1 MAIHELQPSNSLVS
15 LKSLKF
21 RTVPFG
27 PPIIRDNEYQNPGRL
42 KFCSDKGNAYGQNEQ
57 ANFYFVDTMSAVKA
71 SDNWRSGPS
80 KNSLAT
86 DFYTE
91 HCGFFTSP
99 GGPSCRWKNWEG
111 AGNPHKHSGMAA
123 AVSESEAGKIFLY
136 DVGHAAKTSKD
147 MECYEYGVVGMSG
160 LMFPDHDDF
169 YSSDG
174 EDDVKASIGVQH
186 IYGMYRCDLTA
197 EKYEELEDI
206 ETGLQKR
213 LEEIIAWLEDIN
225 PGSTDNRLF
234 SSIRSRGFKEGVKEA
249 VEEGGYEAGK
259 YGDGWTVKGI
269 VDNFDWKKVRERIA
283 KRKSNDTFFDPKFG
297 RRLNDILDK
306 INIPNNP
313 MGKHMLTF
321 LIEAIQAKF
330 LKVDA
335 SANID
340 KAQQLFEVL
349 NDKGHIDGKDIFN
362 WVLRSRMGDEEYI
375 DKYQGKFT
383 FDNIFN
389 WFKGIELDTELT
401 VGETYFLYN
410 CFFHGGIKDKDEYG
424 RYTCLID
431 GENYTYNQVNY
442 SEDYTG
448 PVVDE
453 PEQHVYSVAE
463 AAKESYAP
471 EPTFEDISLFSDTED
486 NVINKSDYGSIYTLE
501 EYCRIN
507 NGVMTTANGK
517 PLCDLLYYMFPATY
531 VMNENNYKNKKAFE
545 DWCTVQLNSEYVKY
559 QEYSE
564 CNIDV
569 INGTQSF
576 KTFKEYCQQDLKGRY
591 GTHVGSD
598 RDEFDP
604 FGTTKEGLQ
613 LLPSD
618 QGIPPDY
625 PQARDDERCY
635 FNDGT
640 FNLTGYLWNIGIK
653 GLEFWVASN
662 TMALGV
668 DESMVPTYS
677 SIRWDPQTYRNR
689 SKTGE
694 SYFYKENYLSPSQF
708 YSTCVN
714 QYPNSK
720 QVMVNSGIPSVEN
733 NQIICRHY
741 KTDHTGNDGIGVP
754 DDITAQMSIPA
765 PNMDTY
771 WVPNSLFTSAGTR
784 IVWSYEYGSKEYFE
798 EAELLKKNIKEGRVP
813 IPEWNKYSGKVTPLI
828 IEPKTTLK
836 ATVWGLNQSEYDH
849 TMDVQLR
856 GEKLMRSEFRQ
867 SMPVSCITSTAEPPK
882 SGSDCAMVYAYP
894 HNGATFDREDLW
906 YTNDEGEMTPLVVSE
921 VFISEKVMNDNVRDN
936 QSYWTEDMFFQVGD
950 NIIWNSKFENYEAA
964 TRTGDIYKWRHKN
977 KKLEPHLKPFKGWFS
992 VPNNSPGI
1000 STWFQ
1005 NTGSKRYYHWFWEYT
1020 NTQTSY
1026 SELRNKPYKT
1036 STFFRSEDEVYNVD
1050 KDLTQFPL
1058 VHEYTQVEWYW
1069 HTRFADFCDS
1079 NRGVLE
1085 GNKLKAKKFNPEY
1098 TCNFDKVVRAIETK
1112 TPSGLVIPPT
1122 NPELKGMVNVTFRDF
1137 QRNNYFENDF
1147 CENLEGATYREENK
1161 TLDTTPLWGTTRKF
1175 NFKYKNGICD
1185 IPITALADDQIDFE
1199 DWIKQYKGTY
1209 YKSFKASDVDEDF
1222 HFHNE
1227 EDLGK
1232 EVAIFDAAYYPL
1244 TLEEY
1249 QGNTDNPDLFDDF
1262 RRWCEACVDTNNTR
1276 VTSLG
1281 YPSFQ
1286 PSDDYQFVPE
1296 KLPVEGYSKKSYYR
1310 PAPVGEDTETCYVY
1324 REDILKVE
1332 KNTSV
1337 IPISFRQWCT
1347 NLSPLPFGY
1356 VTQRKISPG
1365 WQYDFEDGTW
1375 SEMEEQLL
1383 PVCFNP
1389 FMINAGVMNKYYYD
1403 NISDWQDLNYY
1414 CKRSNAD
1421 YFRNTSFWPD
1431 WLIALYDYFQKED
1444 ETLDSQRGVC
1454 AKLIDVEWDYT
1465 FDDYCEKNDGV
1476 LGDTETEDGIPLG
1489 YGCTFEGVGIPY
1501 LEEFWDDGVEGFRF
1515 WCALNGGLNV
1525 NGANPGASDEVNALF
1540 EGDGCQLT
1548 IVNPEN
1554 PEEEEIKFY
1563 TYSETGGF
1571 RIPYFEFL
1579 PYLKARSESSNIIFG
1594 EKDYSNVDDSINDTA
1609 TITNVTDLHRY
1620 TPETKPIVHNT
1631 AWTKVKYVYPL
1642 EKLYNE
1648 KGYILVYRSD
1658 GVDKKPTFKD
1668 VTYHIGVP
1676 LNFNNSENAKI
1687 GLENPGSN
1695 RFVVQMWYTKDL
1707 ITEENAS
1714 RVNMTP
1720 GPTAGPGET
1729 IGTSIGRNFSYVYFA
1744 EINPNGNDED
1754 YILGKELPVG
1764 LFDPTNN
1771 VGYIYPTNSYDKLPD
1786 WEIFIKPHNVFETL
1800 RFGATMTVTA
1810 QSGDFKQAI
1819 GMQAWFSDNL
1829 TSTSQTV
1836 WTKGDR
1842 IEFDKETTFPIEGK
1856 YLLMTLIDPTFKEG
1870 QSPVSRW
1877 IDGIGPKDTQ
1887 QNYYVKFANSSN
1899 LEHKAY
1905 WTDNKNNEPNWNYYS
1920 KPFNGVRV
1928 RQTESRVTNNSDYEI
1943 QIYWQEAPL
1952 DPTSSTNRVVR
1963 VPHPTFNP
1971 GVGLN
1976 VTPKDEGFFIF
1987 VAIDPSSNIND
1998 WPKNGLPVDINIQD
2012 LGRGTGNTEMV
2023 WQEKVGTWDDPFDTF
2038 SLGIEDGTPEEE
2050 GFLEEFSDLPGKK
2063 FEKDSVYKGR
2073 INTSSQT
2080 DVFLQIWWNNSR
2092 VLNSTSHL
2100 QPGPILEGGTTPGGK
2115 DTEFVA
2121 LAEYAFFGSYKN
2133 RFKSR
2138 KEFGPL
2144 RYINTTYEK
2153 QQGDGSRGNA
2163 TAYWGQYSSNQPPDW
2178 SKYNKP
2184 IKYIK
2189 VVKGSTYRLSNK
2201 SVDDYQLTC
2210 YFSDTTT
2217 PPNNIT
2223 ADWAKRTVDLSSTL
2237 PTVTTVARGE
2247 YMFVFA
2253 STPQEGYGDYI
2264 DIQNELD
2271 WGSNGRKVV
2280 LNITELD
2287 NQGGASGASGVEW
2300 PGSSGGAS
2308 GWWDS
2313 IGASMFPG
2321 ASFPGSSAPDIGSS
2335 RPSIGSSGSHDGVIS
2350 GGFLFRLIY
2359 DTLNRFTQQELDDLG
2374 YVASW
2379 LLALAIE
2386 EVCII
2391 LYATGIGEILAF
2403 VAIIMYGAE
2412 AIAKAFAGKFR
2423 KVDVVA
2429 EFSQQAENNELLFG
2443 KGANRDNLG
2452 PFCKWPDLQARFVNI
2467 YANEYI
2473 RAYLKYTFCR
2483 SNGYLIHLTADA
2495 RRTGP
2500 THKNFDRIRIM
2511 RMANLANTY
2520 SFGFFQMEAPKCRK
2534 ILRRYYDTF
2543 EPIGNY
2549 PPGSEGGS
2557 VSDSDW
2563 GTGDGTK
2570 NYSKDLGIEYET
2582 ALELDM
2588 RKDTIRNQPHWNED
2602 EMWFKID
2609 LARAIRGEHQKKV
2622 MLRGGNYYYI
2632 GKLGTDTSG
2641 DSANNQSW
2649 VNGVTETDIG
2659 VEPGAYAWNIFNE
2672 KGAGTKYKSYYDE
2685 TNLAD
2690 KKHKTWAWEV
2700 YAGEPDW
2707 WPIQI
2712 PAEGGIPGVEF
2723 NMMQYNADKKD
2734 SSESDGFRIYSD
2746 WQLNFMHLTF
2756 RECSPVKYEHP
2767 ETGEEMTR
2775 WDANGK
2781 YRVFPVVV
2789 DPDADIEYKL
2799 RENWETDSD
2808 KGGSITHEDQLL
2820 NPYDS
2825 TYMRM
2830 KAIPKDS
2837 SASNLY
2843 TNEHGVDGKIYPH
2856 YKFVGFSTS
2865 ASLGT
2870 QAHLARFRSFVFRY
2884 FRPLLWVNG
2893 RMITLNEA
2901 RENGTYVVPNFK
2913 KDIYDWDT
2921 DLGPYTISAEGNL
2934 LSPLSIPTSGFTPD
2948 PTPTPTPPSA
2958 PSGGYGY

>member
-1 MAIHELQPSNSLVS
+1 MAINELQPSDNLVS

-21 RTVPFG
+21 RSVPFG
-27 PPIIRDNEYQNPGRL
+27 PPIVRDNEYQNPGRL

-99 GGPSCRWKNWEG
+99 GGPSCRWKNWSG
-111 AGNPHKHSGMAA
+111 AGNPHKHSGLAA

-160 LMFPDHDDF
+160 LMFPDHDNF

-186 IYGMYRCDLTA
+186 IYGMYRCDLTP

-213 LEEIIAWLEDIN
+213 LEEILAWLEDVN

-234 SSIRSRGFKEGVKEA
+234 SSIRSKGFKQGVNDA

-259 YGDGWTVKGI
+259 YGEGWSFKNI
-269 VDNFDWKKVRERIA
+269 IDSFDWKKVRKRIED
-283 KRKSNDTFFDPKFG
+283 RKNADTFFDPKFG

-306 INIPNNP
+306 VNIPNNK
-313 MGKHMLTF
+313 MGHHMLTF
-321 LIEAIQAKF
+321 LVEAIQAKL

-349 NDKGHIDGKDIFN
+349 NEKGHIDGKDIFN

-389 WFKGIELDTELT
+389 WFKGIDLDTELT

-410 CFFHGGIKDKDEYG
+410 CFFHGGIKDKDMYG

-453 PEQHVYSVAE
+453 PEQHAYSVAE

-471 EPTFEDISLFSDTED
+471 EPTFDDINLFSDTED
-486 NVINKSDYGSIYTLE
+486 NVINSSDYGSIYSLE

-507 NGVMTTANGK
+507 NGVMTTAQGK
-517 PLCDLLYYMFPATY
+517 PLCDLLYYYNPATT
-531 VMNENNYKNKKAFE
+531 VMTEKNYQNKKEFE
-545 DWCTVQLNSEYVKY
+545 DWCSVQRASTYVKY

-564 CNIDV
+564 CLLDLYSN
-569 INGTQSF
+569 NQGL
-576 KTFKEYCQQDLKGRY
+576 KTFKEYCQQDLSGRY
-591 GTHVGSD
+591 GTHVGAE

-604 FGTTKEGLQ
+604 FGITKEGLV
-613 LLPSD
+613 LLPID
-618 QGIPPDY
+618 QGTPPDY
-625 PQARDDERCY
+625 PPARDEERCY

-640 FNLTGYLWNIGIK
+640 FNFPGYLWNIGKK
-653 GLEFWVASN
+653 GFQFWAECNV
-662 TMALGV
+662 MAEGV
-668 DESMVPTYS
+668 EQPSAVFSS
-677 SIRWDPQTYRNR
+677 SIRWEPALFFDRTTY
-689 SKTGE
+689 SE
-694 SYFYKENYLSPSQF
+694 SYLYKENYLTPSSF
-708 YSTCVN
+708 YSVCTG
-714 QYPNSK
+714 QWPGGGSRGAY
-720 QVMVNSGIPSVEN
+720 SGIVSVEN
-733 NQIICRHY
+733 NQIMCRKY
-741 KTDHTGNDGIGVP
+741 DADYVGNDSIGIP
-754 DDITAQMSIPA
+754 DDTTARLSIPV

-771 WVPNSLFTSAGTR
+771 WVPDSLFTSPGTK
-784 IVWSYEYGSKEYFE
+784 IIWSYEYGTKDYYKEASTLE
-798 EAELLKKNIKEGRVP
+798 KHIKEDRVP
-813 IPEWNKYSGKVTPLI
+813 VPEWNKYSGKPTPLVV
-828 IEPKTTLK
+828 EPKTILK
-836 ATVWGLNQSEYDH
+836 ATTYGLNQQEYDH
-849 TMDVQLR
+849 TMDAMN
-856 GEKLMRSEFRQ
+856 GAKLTRSEFRQ
-867 SMPVSCITSTAEPPK
+867 SFPVSCITSDPQPPTK
-882 SGSDCAMVYAYP
+882 GSDCVKLIVYP
-894 HNGATFDREDLW
+894 HNGATFSYEDLW
-906 YTNDEGEMTPLVVSE
+906 YVNDDGEMTPLVIGEVFVSE
-921 VFISEKVMNDNVRDN
+921 KAMNDNIREN
-936 QSYWTEDMFFQVGD
+936 QDDWIEDMFFQVGD
-950 NIIWNSKFENYEAA
+950 NIIWNSKFENWEAA
-964 TRTGDIYKWRHKN
+964 TRTGPIYKWRHKN
-977 KKLEPHLKPFKGWFS
+977 KKLTEYHKPFVGWFS
-992 VPNNSPGI
+992 VYNNSPGH
-1000 STWFQ
+1000 TAGFE
-1005 NTGSKRYYHWFWEYT
+1005 NTTNQRQYHWFWEYT

-1026 SELRNKPYKT
+1026 SALKNKPYKT
-1036 STFFRSEDEVYNVD
+1036 STFFRSADELYNSD

-1058 VHEYTQVEWYW
+1058 TSEYTQVDWYW
-1069 HTRFADFCDS
+1069 HKRFEDFCDS
-1079 NRGVLE
+1079 NFGTFE
-1085 GNKLKAKKFNPEY
+1085 GNKLKAKRFNPDY
-1098 TCNFDKVVRAIETK
+1098 TCNFDKAVRAVETK
-1112 TPSGLVIPPT
+1112 TASGLVIPPT
-1122 NPELKGMVNVTFRDF
+1122 NPELLGLVKVTFRDF
-1137 QRNNYFENDF
+1137 QRNNYFEDDF

-1161 TLDTTPLWGTTRKF
+1161 SLDVTPRWGPSRKF
-1175 NFKYKNGICD
+1175 YFKYKEGICD
-1185 IPITALADDQIDFE
+1185 IPVTGISNDQLDFE
-1199 DWIKQYKGTY
+1199 EWIKKYKGTY
-1209 YKSFKASDVDEDF
+1209 YESFKLSDVDEDF
-1222 HFHNE
+1222 YHHSE
-1227 EDLGK
+1227 EDVGK
-1232 EVAIFDAAYYPL
+1232 EVGVFEAAFYPF

-1249 QGNTDNPDLFDDF
+1249 QGNDDNNDLFGDF
-1262 RRWCEACVDTNNTR
+1262 EEWCEACVDKNNKR
-1276 VTSLG
+1276 ITSLG

-1296 KLPVEGYSKKSYYR
+1296 KLPTQGYSKNSFYKKNV
-1310 PAPVGEDTETCYVY
+1310 ADETETCYVY
-1324 REDILKVE
+1324 RDDIIKVE

-1337 IPISFRQWCT
+1337 LPLSFRQWCT

-1356 VTQRKISPG
+1356 ITQRKVIPG
-1365 WQYDFEDGTW
+1365 WEYDFEDETW
-1375 SEMEEQLL
+1375 SEMDEELL

-1389 FMINAGVMNKYYYD
+1389 FMINAGVMNKYFYD

-1421 YFRNTSFWPD
+1421 FFRNKSFWPD
-1431 WLIALYDYFQKED
+1431 WLINLYDYFQKED
-1444 ETLDSQRGVC
+1444 ETLDSQRAVC

-1465 FDDYCEKNDGV
+1465 FEDYCEKNDGV
-1476 LGDTETEDGIPLG
+1476 LGDTESEDGIPLG
-1489 YGCTFEGVGIPY
+1489 YGCTFEGVGLPY

-1540 EGDGCQLT
+1540 EGDGCQIT
-1548 IVNPEN
+1548 IVSPEN

-1563 TYSETGGF
+1563 TYSDTGGF
-1571 RIPYFEFL
+1571 RLPYFEFL
-1579 PYLKARSESSNIIFG
+1579 PYLKTRSESSNIIFG
-1594 EKDYSNVDDSINDTA
+1594 EKDYTNTDEGIDDSVSIVK
-1609 TITNVTDLHRY
+1609 VTDLHKY
-1620 TPETKPIVHNT
+1620 TPETKKIVHNLGT
-1631 AWTKVKYVYPL
+1631 TQARFVYPL

-1648 KGYILVYRSD
+1648 KGYGIVYRSN

-1668 VTYHIGVP
+1668 VTYFIGIP
-1676 LNFNNSENAKI
+1676 LNFNNSETAKL
-1687 GLENPGSN
+1687 GVENPGSN
-1695 RFVVQMWYTKDL
+1695 KFVVQLWYTKDL

-1714 RVNMTP
+1714 KVNMTA

-1729 IGTSIGRNFSYVYFA
+1729 IGTSIGRNFSYVYFT

-1754 YILGKELPVG
+1754 YIRGKELPLG
-1764 LFDPTNN
+1764 LFDPNLN
-1771 VGYIYPTNSYDKLPD
+1771 KGWIYPTHSYDTLPD
-1786 WEIFIKPHNVFETL
+1786 WEIFLKPQNVLTTTQY
-1800 RFGATMTVTA
+1800 GTTTTISA
-1810 QSGDFKQAI
+1810 QKGDFDKAV
-1819 GMQAWFSDNL
+1819 GLQAWWTDSLSADM
-1829 TSTSQTV
+1829 STKV

-1842 IEFDKETTFPIEGK
+1842 IEFNKETTLPVEGK

-1870 QSPVSRW
+1870 QTPVSRW
-1877 IDGIGPKDTQ
+1877 IDGIGPKDTKGVD
-1887 QNYYVKFANSSN
+1887 YVTFTKAASFD
-1899 LEHKAY
+1899 HKAY
-1905 WTDNKNNEPNWNYYS
+1905 WTDSKNTEPNWNYYS
-1920 KPFNGVRV
+1920 KPFSGPRV
-1928 RQTESRVTNNSDYEI
+1928 RTTESRVFNNSGYEI
-1943 QIYWQEAPL
+1943 QLYFQEAPL
-1952 DPTSSTNRVVR
+1952 DPTSSTNRVVKLDHA
-1963 VPHPTFNP
+1963 VFKT
-1971 GVGLN
+1971 GSSIN
-1976 VTPKDEGFFIF
+1976 VKPKDEGFFIF
-1987 VAIDPSSNIND
+1987 VAVAPDSNIND
-1998 WPKNGLPVDINIQD
+1998 WPKNGMPVDIDIQD
-2012 LGRGTGNTEMV
+2012 LGSGTGNTQMV
-2023 WQEKVGTWDDPFDTF
+2023 WQEKIGTWEDPFDIF
-2038 SLGIEDGTPEEE
+2038 STDIGDGTNAEA
-2050 GFLEEFSDLPGKK
+2050 GYLEDYEDLEGKK
-2063 FEKDSVYKGR
+2063 FEKDSVYTGS
-2073 INTSSQT
+2073 INTNSQT
-2080 DVFLQIWWNNSR
+2080 DVFLQIFWTNSKY
-2092 VLNSTSHL
+2092 LNSLSNL
-2100 QPGPILEGGTTPGGK
+2100 KPGSILEGGNTPGGK
-2115 DTEFVA
+2115 VSEFVA
-2121 LAEYAFFGSYKN
+2121 LDQYAFFGSYKN
-2133 RFKSR
+2133 RFTSR
-2138 KEFGPL
+2138 SQFGPV
-2144 RYINTTYEK
+2144 RYINTTYQK
-2153 QQGDGSRGNA
+2153 KQGDGSKGNA
-2163 TAYWGQYSSNQPPDW
+2163 TAYWGQYSSSQPPNW

-2184 IKYIK
+2184 IKYVRVI
-2189 VVKGSTYRLSNK
+2189 KGSTYRLNNK
-2201 SVDDYQLTC
+2201 SVKDYELTC
-2210 YFSDTTT
+2210 YFSDTPT
-2217 PPNNIT
+2217 PPSTIT
-2223 ADWAKRTVDLSSTL
+2223 TDWAKRTATLTGTMSTL
-2237 PTVTTVARGE
+2237 TTVARGE

-2253 STPQEGYGDYI
+2253 DTPQNNFDGYI
-2264 DIQNELD
+2264 DIQNEVD
-2271 WGSNGRKVV
+2271 WGSDGRKVV
-2280 LNITELD
+2280 LGVTELD

-2321 ASFPGSSAPDIGSS
+2321 ASFPGSSTPDIGSS
-2335 RPSIGSSGSHDGVIS
+2335 RPSIGASGGHDGVIS

-2379 LLALAIE
+2379 LLAIAIE
-2386 EVCII
+2386 EFCII
-2391 LYATGIGEILAF
+2391 LYATGLGEILAV
-2403 VAIIMYGAE
+2403 VAMVMYGAE

-2429 EFSQQAENNELLFG
+2429 EFSVQADNNELLFG

-2452 PFCKWPDLQARFVNI
+2452 KFCKWPDLQARFVNI

-2511 RMANLANTY
+2511 RMANIANTY

-2534 ILRRYYDTF
+2534 ILRRYYDSF

-2563 GTGDGTK
+2563 GSGDGTK
-2570 NYSKDLGIEYET
+2570 NYSKDLGVEYET
-2582 ALELDM
+2582 ALELDL
-2588 RKDTIRNQPHWNED
+2588 RKDTIRNQPHWNEE

-2609 LARAIRGEHQKKV
+2609 LSRAIRGEHQKKV
-2622 MLRGGNYYYI
+2622 MLRGGNNYYI

-2659 VEPGAYAWNIFNE
+2659 VEPGAYAWNLFNGH
-2672 KGAGTKYKSYYDE
+2672 GAGTKYKSYYDE
-2685 TNLAD
+2685 VVWGN

-2756 RECSPVKYEHP
+2756 IECSPVKYEHP
-2767 ETGEEMTR
+2767 ETGEEMIR
-2775 WDANGK
+2775 WDPDGK
-2781 YRVFPVVV
+2781 YRVFPVDV
-2789 DPDADIEYKL
+2789 DPNSDIDYKL
-2799 RENWETDSD
+2799 RKNWQTDPD
-2808 KGGSITHEDQLL
+2808 KGGAVTHEDQLL

-2825 TYMRM
+2825 VYMRM
-2830 KAIPKDS
+2830 KAYAQGPS
-2837 SASNLY
+2837 SGNLY

-2870 QAHLARFRSFVFRY
+2870 QANLARFRSFVFKY

-2893 RMITLNEA
+2893 RSITLNEA

-2921 DLGPYTISAEGNL
+2921 DLGPWTTSAEGNL
-2934 LSPLSIPTSGFTPD
+2934 TNPLTIPATPITPD
-2948 PTPTPTPPSA
+2948 PTPNPTP